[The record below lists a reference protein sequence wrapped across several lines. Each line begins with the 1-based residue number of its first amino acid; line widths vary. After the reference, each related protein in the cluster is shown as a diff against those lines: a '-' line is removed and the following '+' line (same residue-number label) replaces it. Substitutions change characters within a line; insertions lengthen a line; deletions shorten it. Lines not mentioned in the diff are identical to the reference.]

1 MDQIITV
8 SPLWDRV
15 KARRRGITVLVAS
28 ATIIVG
34 VISFLLPAWYRAEA
48 ELLPPSESEMGVGI
62 SSMLRG
68 VGVPGVKIPT
78 EVSSADVFLVVLG
91 SRRINEQIVHRFNL
105 KTLYKKKLMDDALIE
120 LKSHVRFKLTG
131 GGSIQI
137 SVEDRNRQR
146 AANMANAYVE
156 LLDRF
161 NRETRMTKGRRAR
174 LFIESRLAENK
185 QELKTAEERLTLY
198 QTRNKTVA
206 LTQEMSSAVKEATE
220 LYARKAE
227 LQVRLGVIRNFSSGS
242 EEEIQIVQELN
253 QLERQMR
260 ALPETGLE
268 LGRLV
273 RDVKALEQVH
283 TLLTSQY
290 EDARIDEAK
299 DVVTVEFLDVASP
312 PERKARPRRGLMIAA
327 AFILSL
333 VVGVTY
339 AALQEEEQRR
349 PMMRTVGA
357 E

>member
-1 MDQIITV
+1 MDHVVTV
-8 SPLWDRV
+8 APLWDRV
-15 KARRRGITVLVAS
+15 KARRRGIAVLVAS
-28 ATIIVG
+28 ATIVVT

-48 ELLPPSESEMGVGI
+48 ELLPPSQDETGVGL

-78 EVSSADVFLVVLG
+78 EVSPADVFLVVLG
-91 SRRINEQIVHRFNL
+91 SRRINEQIVQRFNL
-105 KTLYKKKLMDDALIE
+105 KALYKKKLMDDALKE
-120 LKSHVRFKLTG
+120 LRGHTRFKLTG

-174 LFIESRLAENK
+174 LFIESRLEENK
-185 QELKTAEERLTLY
+185 QELKSAEERLAQY

-206 LTQEMSSAVKEATE
+206 LTTEMSSAVREASE
-220 LYARKAE
+220 LYARKAAV
-227 LQVRLGVIRNFSSGS
+227 QVRLGVIRNFSSGS
-242 EEEIQIVQELN
+242 EEEIQLVQELN

-268 LGRLV
+268 LARLV
-273 RDVKALEQVH
+273 RDVKALEQVYG
-283 TLLTSQY
+283 LLTAQY
-290 EDARIDEAK
+290 EDARIDEAR
-299 DVVTVEFLDVASP
+299 DVVTVESLDVATP

-327 AFILSL
+327 AFIMSL

-349 PMMRTVGA
+349 PIMRTVA
-357 E
+357 AD